1 MMSASS
7 GGSPVFGE
15 RTSAVEEQRLSTA
28 VTVSALRVDAS
39 VGSKAYH
46 ALRDAILRTDIYHPD
61 VDLRLDEKQMADNL
75 GVSRTP
81 VREALARLEQ
91 EGLVEIVPRR
101 GTYISRKGKAEIIEM
116 ITVWAALESMAARL
130 SAERASDVEISGL
143 RELFDSFPSGE
154 DLHYRLDEYSVANLR
169 FHQAV
174 IDISHSPLLHR
185 MAAALLIHVRAI
197 RGRTIHDKDRV
208 NNSIVD
214 HMHII
219 EALEAR
225 DAERAE
231 QLVRDHALGLA
242 EHVKLNVDYLQ

>member
-1 MMSASS
+1 MEPATSASS
-7 GGSPVFGE
+7 LTGGE
-15 RTSAVEEQRLSTA
+15 RSAALEESLSSAVI
-28 VTVSALRVDAS
+28 VSALPVDSS

-61 VDLRLDEKQMADNL
+61 ADLRLDEKQLAAGL

-81 VREALARLEQ
+81 VRESLARLEQ

-101 GTYISRKGKAEIIEM
+101 GTYIVRKGKAEIIEI
-116 ITVWAALESMAARL
+116 ITIWAALESMAARL
-130 SAERASDVEISGL
+130 STERASDAEISGL
-143 RELFDSFPSGE
+143 RQLFEPFPKDQ

-174 IDISHSPLLHR
+174 IDSSHSPLLGE
-185 MAAALLIHVRAI
+185 MAGKLLVHVRAI
-197 RGRTIHDKDRV
+197 RGRTIHDDNRV

-225 DAERAE
+225 DADLAER
-231 QLVRDHALGLA
+231 LVRDHALGLA
-242 EHVKLNVDYLQ
+242 QHVNLTADYLQ